1 MLGETVSPKEI
12 HDRCELS
19 GIDLNV
25 YSFCTLV
32 EGVETTRFE
41 CSTGQCGGQKQVCDC
56 NVYR

>member
-1 MLGETVSPKEI
+1 MFGETVSPKEI
-12 HDRCELS
+12 HDKCELS

-32 EGVETTRFE
+32 EGQTLE
-41 CSTGQCGGQKQVCDC
+41 CSSGQCGGQKQVCDC